1 MNIAFF
7 LIPKGDIAYL
17 YDDFSYRQGLEKMRF
32 HGYTSIPVLTRSG
45 KYAGTI
51 SEGDFLWNLVDN
63 QQDALHKIHLK
74 DVENIKIGE
83 ILQTD
88 KNPPVRITAS
98 MEELLIHLTNQN
110 YIPVID
116 DANSFV
122 GIVTR
127 REILHY
133 FYKQLNLGE
142 ARHHQAGRCGR
153 FPYHYDSN

>member
-7 LIPKGDIAYL
+7 LIPKSDIAYL
-17 YDDFSYRQGLEKMRF
+17 YDDFSLRQGLEKMRF

-63 QQDALHKIHLK
+63 QRDELHRIQLK
-74 DVENIKIGE
+74 DMEDSKIGE
-83 ILQTD
+83 ILLTD
-88 KNPPVRITAS
+88 RNPPVHITAS
-98 MEELLIHLTNQN
+98 MEELLINLTNQN

-122 GIVTR
+122 GLVTR
-127 REILHY
+127 REILNY
-133 FYKQLNLGE
+133 FYKQSNMSE
-142 ARHHQAGRCGR
+142 IRPHQVGKMRKAS
-153 FPYHYDSN
+153 F